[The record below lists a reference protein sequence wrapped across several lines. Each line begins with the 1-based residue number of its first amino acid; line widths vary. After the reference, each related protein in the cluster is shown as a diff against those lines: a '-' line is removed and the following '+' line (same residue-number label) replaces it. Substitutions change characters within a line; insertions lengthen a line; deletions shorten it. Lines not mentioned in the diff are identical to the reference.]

1 MDLWDLRSWL
11 GNGTSTRVWRKQ
23 VWILG
28 DIEKEE
34 GGVTE
39 EEGKGE
45 EAEEEERGEGKKRRR
60 LGNEERER
68 GRRAFCLDD
77 TLV

>member
-1 MDLWDLRSWL
+1 MDVWDLRSWFSD
-11 GNGTSTRVWRKQ
+11 GTRVWRKE

-34 GGVTE
+34 GGVTKE
-39 EEGKGE
+39 EVEGE
-45 EAEEEERGEGKKRRR
+45 EAEEEERGEVKKRRR

-68 GRRAFCLDD
+68 RRRAFCLDD